1 MPYRERDKRDDT
13 EEQAEEGGGEEGA
26 SRGRFFRKPKIDPF
40 EADKSLKID
49 YKDVEL
55 LKRFLTPE
63 GKIRPRRQTGVTASH
78 QRKLAVAIK
87 RARALALLSYN
98 DESNE

>member
-13 EEQAEEGGGEEGA
+13 EEQSEEGGGEESGG
-26 SRGRFFRKPKIDPF
+26 RGRFFRKPKIDPF

-55 LKRFLTPE
+55 LRRFLTPE
-63 GKIRPRRQTGVTASH
+63 GKIRPRRQTGVTASN